1 MKSLTASTLKMQALS
16 SSEMTLIIYQLTRQ
30 IVVLSGD

>member
-16 SSEMTLIIYQLTRQ
+16 SSETTLIIYQLTRRL
-30 IVVLSGD
+30 IT

>member
-16 SSEMTLIIYQLTRQ
+16 CSEMTLIIYQLTRRL
-30 IVVLSGD
+30 IT